1 MKRVVA
7 RVLAVSVVVASLA
20 GCYLQGGGRPGEPQ
34 ATTSAVAPT
43 VAAPEPD
50 SEDGVT
56 WTPTKV
62 TGVVDGDTI
71 TTRKGKV
78 RIIGIDTPERGEC
91 NYRAATEYLE
101 ALIPVGT
108 EVRLGRVP
116 TMADEDRYGRL
127 VRYVDTTEGI
137 DVSAELLRAG
147 LAIARYDSRDGYGEH
162 PRESRYIELERSSG
176 VIDCAA

>member
-1 MKRVVA
+1 VKVRRIVAAAVVA
-7 RVLAVSVVVASLA
+7 AVTVLPLA
-20 GCYLQGGGRPGEPQ
+20 GCHPDGGGRSGAPR
-34 ATTSAVAPT
+34 ATNPTATIGVPAP
-43 VAAPEPD
+43 APEA
-50 SEDGVT
+50 GVE
-56 WTPTKV
+56 WTSTRV
-62 TGVVDGDTI
+62 TGITDGDTI
-71 TTRKGKV
+71 KTRKGKV

-137 DVSAELLRAG
+137 DVGAELLQAG

-162 PRESRYIELERSSG
+162 PREAGYLDLERSSG